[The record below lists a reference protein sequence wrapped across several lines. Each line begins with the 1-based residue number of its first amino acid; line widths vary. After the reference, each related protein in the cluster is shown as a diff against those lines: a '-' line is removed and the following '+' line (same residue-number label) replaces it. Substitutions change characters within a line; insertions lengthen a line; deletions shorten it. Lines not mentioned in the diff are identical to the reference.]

1 MKSFNFPP
9 IPPKSPLARE
19 CPIRDVL
26 AGIGDR
32 WSLLVLLNLS
42 RGTKRFSELK
52 REIGDVSQRML
63 AETLRGLEHDG
74 FVKRRVHATVPPK
87 VEYNLTPLGESL
99 FEQIQSLVDW
109 VNKSHS
115 QIRRARKRYVPP
127 AIAS

>member
-1 MKSFNFPP
+1 MRSFNFSPL
-9 IPPKSPLARE
+9 PPKSPLARE

-32 WSLLVLLNLS
+32 WSLLVLLTLS

-63 AETLRGLEHDG
+63 AETLRRLEQDGL
-74 FVKRRVHATVPPK
+74 VKRRVHPTVPPK
-87 VEYNLTPLGESL
+87 VEYSLTPLGESL
-99 FEQIQSLVDW
+99 FAQIQSLIDW
-109 VNKSHS
+109 ANKSHS
-115 QIRRARKRYVPP
+115 QIRRARKRYVPR

>member
-1 MKSFNFPP
+1 MKSFTFPP
-9 IPPKSPLARE
+9 IPPKSALARE

-26 AGIGDR
+26 AGIGNR

-63 AETLRGLEHDG
+63 AETLRGLEQDG
-74 FVKRRVHATVPPK
+74 LVKRRVHATVPPK
-87 VEYNLTPLGESL
+87 VEYSLTPLGESL
-99 FEQIQSLVDW
+99 FEQVQSLINW
-109 VNKSHS
+109 TNQNHS
-115 QIRRARKRYVPP
+115 QIRRARKRYAPP